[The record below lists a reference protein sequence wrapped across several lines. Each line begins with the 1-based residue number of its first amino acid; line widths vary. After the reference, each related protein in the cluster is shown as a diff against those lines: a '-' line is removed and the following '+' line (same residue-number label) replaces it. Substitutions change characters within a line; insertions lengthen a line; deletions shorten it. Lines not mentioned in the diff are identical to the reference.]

1 MSKVNKNYWQ
11 YVKESTKGML
21 TAWGRINWY
30 WDAVVEGFLSAIFV
44 ALLLLLP
51 FFFWL
56 SPLVALLTRASDR
69 RDARQ
74 LAKQQEEFLRRR
86 RSIWSFRMNDSVVER
101 TRKEIQG

>member
-1 MSKVNKNYWQ
+1 MSRTDMTYWQ

-30 WDAVVEGFLSAIFV
+30 WNEVVEGFLSVVFV
-44 ALLLLLP
+44 ALLLVVP

-56 SPLVALLTRASDR
+56 SPLVALLCRASDR

-74 LAKQQEEFLRRR
+74 RAKLHAEFMRRR
-86 RSIWSFRMNDSVVER
+86 HSIWEFPNE
-101 TRKEIQG
+101 